1 MYSTAKKLSIFIF
14 IIAIMNIVFTA
25 LRMLELARMDFAQ
38 AFIQGCYYVTGT
50 ASSILLCVAIRS
62 ICSDLE
68 IDYETKIRQIRE
80 QNKKIA
86 ELEDKI
92 EKLQKNA

>member
-1 MYSTAKKLSIFIF
+1 MYTTAKKLSIFIF
-14 IIAIMNIVFTA
+14 IICIINIVFTA
-25 LRMLELARMDFAQ
+25 LRMLELTRLDFAR
-38 AFIQGCYYVTGT
+38 AFIQGCHYVTSAA
-50 ASSILLCVAIRS
+50 ASIMLCVTARS

-86 ELEDKI
+86 ELEEKI
-92 EKLQKNA
+92 KSIQNNT

>member
-14 IIAIMNIVFTA
+14 IIGIANIIFTA
-25 LRMLELARMDFAQ
+25 LRMLELSRLDFAQ

-50 ASSILLCVAIRS
+50 VGLILLCVAVRS

-92 EKLQKNA
+92 EKLQNNA